1 MRSLI
6 VYCAVAAHLCSTSLS
21 STIPTNS
28 ESVIRLPIHDDE
40 NASDVNADISDIFT
54 PPPRDARNPWS
65 KIRNKIVVR
74 IFGSGEKHHGALNH
88 PHYSSS
94 SSSSQKQLGSDTDSA
109 KKPTPPYSRYQ
120 NDVVLRFNI
129 STTDEARA
137 LAEAAE
143 VLFLDVWS
151 ATNKHADIRVDKD
164 VVPSLLGL
172 LPESLQSAHAR
183 LMHDLAATVRETF
196 PGTSDGPGNPLSSHS
211 LSSSST
217 YRPAQSEHF
226 FSNYQPISVI
236 NPWMKLLRS
245 LFPGHVEHFTLG
257 QTYEGR
263 DINGLKISKST
274 LGSNPTNGKRRAIIV
289 TGASHAREWITVSTV
304 CYLAHSFITGYRPR
318 PFGKEDVDVESGDR
332 EIMKLVENFDWY
344 FIPTLNVDG
353 YVYTWTQDRLWRK
366 NRQPTSL
373 GFCKGIELDRS
384 YSFKWGGQSQNNP
397 CSENYPGEKE
407 FEAFE
412 ARGFSEW
419 AKNLTMEGNTNIA
432 GFLDLHSYSQQI
444 LYPYSY
450 SCAQPPPD
458 LENLEEL
465 AEGLAKAI
473 RIRHGEHYE
482 VSSACQGG
490 GHFTPS
496 EKTQEKDKKKKGSSK
511 KSKNNE
517 DSDFQLTET
526 GGGGSALD
534 YFYREMGVPYSYQ
547 IKLRDQGSYGFLL
560 PRESIK
566 PTGEEIES
574 MVKSF
579 GKFLIGDD

>member
-1 MRSLI
+1 MRSI
-6 VYCAVAAHLCSTSLS
+6 IICCAVAAHLCTTSLA

-40 NASDVNADISDIFT
+40 NHSNNADTFSDIFHAA
-54 PPPRDARNPWS
+54 PRESRNSWS
-65 KIRNKIVVR
+65 KLRNRIVVR
-74 IFGSGEKHHGALNH
+74 IFGSGGKHHGGLSH
-88 PHYSSS
+88 PHYSSGS
-94 SSSSQKQLGSDTDSA
+94 SSSGAQKPLGD
-109 KKPTPPYSRYQ
+109 KPGKVPYSRYQ

-129 STTDEARA
+129 TTTDEAVA

-143 VLFLDVWS
+143 ILFLDVWS
-151 ATNKHADIRVDKD
+151 ATKDHADIRVDKD
-164 VVPSLLGL
+164 VVESLLGL
-172 LPESLQSAHAR
+172 LPESLQSSHAR

-196 PGTSDGPGNPLSSHS
+196 PGSSEAPSNPLSHHS
-211 LSSSST
+211 LSQYSGP

-245 LFPGHVEHFTLG
+245 LFPDHVEHFSIG

-263 DINGLKISKST
+263 EIKGLKISRS
-274 LGSNPTNGKRRAIIV
+274 GEPSSGKRKAIVI
-289 TGASHAREWITVSTV
+289 TGASHAREWISVSTV
-304 CYLAHSFITGYRPR
+304 CYLAHAFITGYRPR
-318 PFGKEDVDVESGDR
+318 PFNKENAEADLGDR
-332 EIMKLVENFDWY
+332 EITRLVENFDWY

-353 YVYTWTQDRLWRK
+353 YVYTWTEDRLWRK

-384 YSFKWGGQSQNNP
+384 YSYKWGGQSQNNP

-407 FEAFE
+407 FEALESKNF
-412 ARGFSEW
+412 AAW
-419 AKNLTMEGNTNIA
+419 AQNLTTEGNTHIM

-450 SCAQPPPD
+450 SCSQQPPD

-465 AEGLAKAI
+465 AEVLAKGI

-490 GHFTPS
+490 GQFAPSDKDPKKDGKKAKRS
-496 EKTQEKDKKKKGSSK
+496 EKSAGD
-511 KSKNNE
+511 
-517 DSDFQLTET
+517 DFMLTET

-534 YFYREMGVPYSYQ
+534 YFYREVGVSYSYQ

-560 PRESIK
+560 PKESIK
-566 PTGEEIES
+566 PTGQEIES
-574 MVKSF
+574 MVKSL
-579 GKFLIGDD
+579 GNFLIGGDKL

>member
-1 MRSLI
+1 MRTLI
-6 VYCAVAAHLCSTSLS
+6 VYCAFAAQFCARTVS
-21 STIPTNS
+21 STIPTTS
-28 ESVIRLPIHDDE
+28 ESALRLPIHDDE
-40 NASDVNADISDIFT
+40 NSSDTHADIPDIFT
-54 PPPRDARNPWS
+54 PSRDSKNPWS
-65 KIRNKIVVR
+65 RIRNKIVVQ
-74 IFGSGEKHHGALNH
+74 IFGSGEKHHGASGH
-88 PHYSSS
+88 RHFSSK
-94 SSSSQKQLGSDTDSA
+94 QKPLGDAAT
-109 KKPTPPYSRYQ
+109 KKTPPYSRYQ

-129 STTDEARA
+129 STTDEASA

-143 VLFLDVWS
+143 ILFLDVWS
-151 ATNKHADIRVDKD
+151 ATKDHADIRVDKD
-164 VVPSLLGL
+164 VVPSLLNL
-172 LPESLQSAHAR
+172 LPDSLQDKHAR

-196 PGTSDGPGNPLSSHS
+196 PGTSDSPSNPLSPHS

-217 YRPAQSEHF
+217 YRPTQSEHF

-236 NPWMKLLRS
+236 NPWMRLLRS
-245 LFPGHVEHFTLG
+245 LFPSHVETFTIG
-257 QTYEGR
+257 KTFEGR
-263 DINGLKISKST
+263 DINGIKISRSAT
-274 LGSNPTNGKRRAIIV
+274 APPTTGKRRAIIV
-289 TGASHAREWITVSTV
+289 TGASHAREWISVSTV
-304 CYLAHSFITGYRPR
+304 CYLAHAFITGYRPR
-318 PFGKEDVDVESGDR
+318 PFHSKDDAEAESGDH
-332 EIMKLVENFDWY
+332 EITRLVENFDWY

-353 YVYTWTQDRLWRK
+353 YVYTWSEDRLWRK

-412 ARGFSEW
+412 AKNFAAW
-419 AKNLTMEGNTNIA
+419 AKNLTTEGETNIA

-444 LYPYSY
+444 LYPYSF
-450 SCAQPPPD
+450 SCTQSPPD

-465 AEGLAKAI
+465 ASGLAKAI

-490 GHFTPS
+490 GQFTPS
-496 EKTQEKDKKKKGSSK
+496 DKTSQQKKKSKSK
-511 KSKNNE
+511 KSKNGE
-517 DSDFQLTET
+517 DDFVLTET

-534 YFYREMGVPYSYQ
+534 YFYREIGVPYSYQ

-560 PRESIK
+560 PKESIK

-579 GKFLIGDD
+579 GNFLIGDD

>member
-1 MRSLI
+1 MRSII
-6 VYCAVAAHLCSTSLS
+6 VYCAVAAHLCTTSLS

-40 NASDVNADISDIFT
+40 NHSNGADTLTDIFHAT
-54 PPPRDARNPWS
+54 PRESRNSWS

-74 IFGSGEKHHGALNH
+74 IFGSGDKHHGGLGH
-88 PHYSSS
+88 PHYSSGS
-94 SSSSQKQLGSDTDSA
+94 SASGGQKPLGDTPA
-109 KKPTPPYSRYQ
+109 KVPYSRYQ

-129 STTDEARA
+129 TTTDEAAA

-143 VLFLDVWS
+143 ILFLDVWS
-151 ATNKHADIRVDKD
+151 ATKDHADIRVDKD
-164 VVPSLLGL
+164 VVESLLGL
-172 LPESLQSAHAR
+172 LPESLQSSHAR

-196 PGTSDGPGNPLSSHS
+196 PGSSSEGPSNPLSPHS
-211 LSSSST
+211 LTQYSGPYRST
-217 YRPAQSEHF
+217 QSEHF

-245 LFPGHVEHFTLG
+245 LFPDHVELLSIG
-257 QTYEGR
+257 RTYEGR
-263 DINGLKISKST
+263 EIKGLKISKS
-274 LGSNPTNGKRRAIIV
+274 GEQRPGKRKAIVI
-289 TGASHAREWITVSTV
+289 TGASHAREWISVSTV
-304 CYLAHSFITGYRPR
+304 CYLAHAFITGYRPR
-318 PFGKEDVDVESGDR
+318 LFEKENAEADLGDR
-332 EIMKLVENFDWY
+332 EITKLIDNFDWY

-353 YVYTWTQDRLWRK
+353 YVYTWTEDRLWRK

-384 YSFKWGGQSQNNP
+384 YAYQWGGQSQNNP

-407 FEAFE
+407 FEALE
-412 ARGFSEW
+412 AKHFAAW
-419 AKNLTMEGNTNIA
+419 ARNLTTEGNTQIV

-450 SCAQPPPD
+450 SCTEQPPT
-458 LENLEEL
+458 LENLEEV
-465 AEGLAKAI
+465 AEVLAKGI

-490 GHFTPS
+490 GQFAQS
-496 EKTQEKDKKKKGSSK
+496 DKDTKKAKRSKHSSG
-511 KSKNNE
+511 
-517 DSDFQLTET
+517 DDFLLTET

-534 YFYREMGVPYSYQ
+534 YFYQEIGVSYSYQ

-560 PRESIK
+560 PKESIK
-566 PTGEEIES
+566 PTGQEIES
-574 MVKSF
+574 MVKSL
-579 GKFLIGDD
+579 GNFLIGDDKL

>member
-1 MRSLI
+1 MRSI
-6 VYCAVAAHLCSTSLS
+6 IIYCAVAAHLCTTSLS

-40 NASDVNADISDIFT
+40 NHSNTADTFSDIFHAA
-54 PPPRDARNPWS
+54 PRESRNSWS
-65 KIRNKIVVR
+65 KIRNKIVVK
-74 IFGSGEKHHGALNH
+74 IFGSGQRHHGVRSH
-88 PHYSSS
+88 PHYSSGS
-94 SSSSQKQLGSDTDSA
+94 SSSGAQKPLGDTPA
-109 KKPTPPYSRYQ
+109 KAPYSRYQ
-120 NDVVLRFNI
+120 NEVVLRFNI
-129 STTDEARA
+129 TTTDEAAA

-143 VLFLDVWS
+143 ILFLDVWS
-151 ATNKHADIRVDKD
+151 ATKDHADIRVDKD
-164 VVPSLLGL
+164 VVESLLGL
-172 LPESLQSAHAR
+172 LPESLQSSHAR

-196 PGTSDGPGNPLSSHS
+196 PGSSEGPSNSLSAHS
-211 LSSSST
+211 LSQYSGP

-245 LFPGHVEHFTLG
+245 LFPDHVELFSIG

-263 DINGLKISKST
+263 EIKGLKISKTGEPS
-274 LGSNPTNGKRRAIIV
+274 SGKRKAIVI
-289 TGASHAREWITVSTV
+289 TGASHAREWISVSTV
-304 CYLAHSFITGYRPR
+304 CYLAHAFITGYRPR
-318 PFGKEDVDVESGDR
+318 PFNKENAEADLGDR
-332 EIMKLVENFDWY
+332 EITRLVENFDWY

-353 YVYTWTQDRLWRK
+353 YVYTWTEDRLWRK

-407 FEAFE
+407 FEALESKNF
-412 ARGFSEW
+412 AAW
-419 AKNLTMEGNTNIA
+419 AQNLTTEGNTRIM

-450 SCAQPPPD
+450 SCTQRPPD

-465 AEGLAKAI
+465 AEVLAKGI

-490 GHFTPS
+490 GQFAQS
-496 EKTQEKDKKKKGSSK
+496 DKDQKKDTKKAKRSQKSSG
-511 KSKNNE
+511 
-517 DSDFQLTET
+517 DDFMLTET

-534 YFYREMGVPYSYQ
+534 YFYREIGVSYSYQ

-560 PRESIK
+560 PKESIK
-566 PTGEEIES
+566 PTGQEIES
-574 MVKSF
+574 MVKSL
-579 GKFLIGDD
+579 GNFLIGDDKL

>member
-1 MRSLI
+1 MRTII
-6 VYCAVAAHLCSTSLS
+6 VYCAFAAQFCASTLS

-28 ESVIRLPIHDDE
+28 ESALRLPIHDDE
-40 NASDVNADISDIFT
+40 NRSDPTADISDLFT
-54 PPPRDARNPWS
+54 PPRDAKNPWS
-65 KIRNKIVVR
+65 RLRNKIVVKF
-74 IFGSGEKHHGALNH
+74 FGSGVEKHHGSLNH
-88 PHYSSS
+88 PHFSSK
-94 SSSSQKQLGSDTDSA
+94 QKPLSDEST
-109 KKPTPPYSRYQ
+109 KKTPPYSRYQ

-129 STTDEARA
+129 STTDEAAA

-143 VLFLDVWS
+143 ILFLDVWS
-151 ATNKHADIRVDKD
+151 ATKKHADIRVDQD
-164 VVPSLLGL
+164 VIPSLLGL
-172 LPESLQSAHAR
+172 LPESLQDKHAR

-196 PGTSDGPGNPLSSHS
+196 PGTSDSPSNPLSAHS
-211 LSSSST
+211 LSSSQT

-245 LFPGHVEHFTLG
+245 LFPSHVEHFTLG
-257 QTYEGR
+257 KTFEGR
-263 DINGLKISKST
+263 DINGLKISRSST
-274 LGSNPTNGKRRAIIV
+274 STTPPNGKRRAIIV
-289 TGASHAREWITVSTV
+289 TGASHAREWISVSTV
-304 CYLAHSFITGYRPR
+304 CYLAHAFITGYRPR
-318 PFGKEDVDVESGDR
+318 PFNAKDDAETQSGDK
-332 EIMKLVENFDWY
+332 EIIRLVENFDWY

-353 YVYTWTQDRLWRK
+353 YVYTWTEDRLWRK

-384 YSFKWGGQSQNNP
+384 YSFQWGGQSQNNP

-412 ARGFSEW
+412 AKNFANW
-419 AKNLTMEGNTNIA
+419 AKNLTTDGDTHIA

-450 SCAQPPPD
+450 TCAQAPPD

-465 AEGLAKAI
+465 AEVLAKGI
-473 RIRHGEHYE
+473 RVRHGEHYE

-490 GHFTPS
+490 GQFAPS
-496 EKTQEKDKKKKGSSK
+496 EKTQQQKKKSK
-511 KSKNNE
+511 KSKKG
-517 DSDFQLTET
+517 DDKDLQLTET

-534 YFYREMGVPYSYQ
+534 YFYREIGVSYSYQ

-560 PRESIK
+560 PKESIK

-579 GKFLIGDD
+579 GNFLIGDD

>member
-1 MRSLI
+1 MRSII
-6 VYCAVAAHLCSTSLS
+6 VYCAVAAHLCSNSLA
-21 STIPTNS
+21 STIPS
-28 ESVIRLPIHDDE
+28 SDPGVRLPLHE
-40 NASDVNADISDIFT
+40 PETTDIYA
-54 PPPRDARNPWS
+54 PPPRDFRNPWS
-65 KIRNKIVVR
+65 QLRNKIVVK
-74 IFGSGEKHHGALNH
+74 IFGNGEKHHGTSGH
-88 PHYSSS
+88 PHYTNQKTLGDSST
-94 SSSSQKQLGSDTDSA
+94 KD
-109 KKPTPPYSRYQ
+109 KPSPYSRYD

-129 STTDEARA
+129 STTEEASA

-143 VLFLDVWS
+143 ILFLDVWS
-151 ATNKHADIRVDKD
+151 ATKDHADIRVDKD
-164 VVPSLLGL
+164 VVPALLGL
-172 LPESLQSAHAR
+172 LPESLQTAHAR

-196 PGTSDGPGNPLSSHS
+196 PGTSDSLSNPLSPHS
-211 LSSSST
+211 ISSSST
-217 YRPAQSEHF
+217 YRPSQSEHF

-245 LFPGHVEHFTLG
+245 LFPGHVEHFTIG
-257 QTYEGR
+257 KTFEGR
-263 DINGLKISKST
+263 DINGLKISKFPNSPP
-274 LGSNPTNGKRRAIIV
+274 SDVKRRAIVV
-289 TGASHAREWITVSTV
+289 TGASHAREWISVSTV
-304 CYLAHSFITGYRPR
+304 CYLAHSFITGYRS
-318 PFGKEDVDVESGDR
+318 KVVVDEAEAESGDR
-332 EIMKLVENFDWY
+332 EITKLVENFDWY

-353 YVYTWTQDRLWRK
+353 YVYTWSGDRLWRK

-397 CSENYPGEKE
+397 CSENYPGEHE
-407 FEAFE
+407 FEAYE
-412 ARGFSEW
+412 
-419 AKNLTMEGNTNIA
+419 AKNFADWATNITTEGNTHIV

-450 SCAQPPPD
+450 TCSTPPPD

-473 RIRHGEHYE
+473 RTTHGEHYE

-490 GHFTPS
+490 GQFRPS
-496 EKTQEKDKKKKGSSK
+496 EKPNKKKKKSPK
-511 KSKNNE
+511 KSKGKKAGDDDE
-517 DSDFQLTET
+517 DLQLTET

-534 YFYREMGVPYSYQ
+534 YFYREVGVPYSYQ